1 MDWLPIETAPFDKF
15 VLIRYT
21 TKVKKYR
28 FVTKQKKTISHIVQA
43 EKRLVY
49 NCSTMVEKCE
59 YWYDTH
65 YRLIRATP
73 SNNRTV
79 KITHWMELPDEPRDL
94 G

>member
-1 MDWLPIETAPFDKF
+1 MDWLPIETAPFDKP

-21 TKVKKYR
+21 TKIKKYR
-28 FVTKQKKTISHIVQA
+28 FLTKQKKTISHIVQA
-43 EKRLVY
+43 EKR
-49 NCSTMVEKCE
+49 MVNICE
-59 YWYDTH
+59 CWYDTH

-79 KITHWMELPDEPRDL
+79 NITHWMELPDEPRDL